1 MPQLVPRTHHKSFPA
16 EQVHSTFRSSS
27 GYGLLFTTMHYLY
40 IAFIAFFFKMVGHFL
55 FCWCSFREM
64 EASISFGLVMSL
76 VSGLCVLLL
85 LPCSAMAQPPR
96 LAPASFV
103 FGDSLADP
111 GNNNYITTLS
121 KANTPPNGIDFPG
134 GKATGRYCNGRTT
147 VDIVGKLTS
156 L

>member
-1 MPQLVPRTHHKSFPA
+1 MPQLTTNH
-16 EQVHSTFRSSS
+16 FRQSKCIRRLGAPLVTACYSRPCI
-27 GYGLLFTTMHYLY
+27 TCIY